1 MNMSEGSVN
10 ASGLAPSKEECTWAL
25 VCHLSGIV
33 LGFLGPLIFWLIQKE
48 KMPFVDDQG
57 KEALNFQLA
66 VLIASIISAATACI
80 VIGFILMPVV
90 IIGNIVFSIIAAVAA
105 NKGEAYRYPI
115 TIRFI

>member
-1 MNMSEGSVN
+1 MSEGSTST
-10 ASGLAPSKEECTWAL
+10 SGLSPSKEECTWAL

-66 VLIASIISAATACI
+66 VLIASLISAATACI
-80 VIGFILMPVV
+80 FIGFILMPVV
-90 IIGNIVFSIIAAVAA
+90 IIGNIILCILGAVAA

-115 TIRFI
+115 TIRFIK